1 MATENKTEKT
11 RAAKMNAVA
20 STPTLYTE
28 LLIDGQLTLGQ
39 GMPEAILNPTSGETL
54 VKVTDASLDQ
64 LEQAIEAAH
73 RAFPA
78 WSRTTPAQRSSV
90 LLAIADAIDKRADS
104 LARLEA
110 LNCGK
115 PLHLA
120 RHDDIPATADVFRFF
135 AGAVRCQQGQLAG
148 EYIPGHTSM
157 VRRDPVG
164 VVASIAP
171 WNYPLMMAAWK
182 IAPALAAG
190 NTLVFK
196 PSEHT
201 PLSILALAPALAD
214 ILPPGVINIVCGGG
228 ESVGSHLVS
237 HPRVRMVSLTGD
249 IVTGQKILQ
258 AAARTLKRTHLE
270 LGGKA
275 PVIVCNDADLD
286 AVVQGIRTHGYY
298 NAGQDCTAACRI
310 YAQAGIHDR
319 LVAELGE
326 AVASIRFA
334 RKRDQDNEIS
344 PLISARQRDR
354 VASFV
359 ERALGQPHIER
370 ITGAAVHSG
379 PGFYYQP
386 TLLAGCKQ
394 QDEIVQRE
402 VFGPVVTVT
411 RFEQLEQAV
420 DWANDSEY
428 GLASSVWTQNLDKA
442 FQIANR
448 LQYGCTWINTHFMLA
463 SEMPHGGLKR
473 SGYGKDL
480 SSDSLQ
486 DYSVVRHIMAR
497 HGQELG

>member
-1 MATENKTEKT
+1 MAPENKTDKR
-11 RAAKMNAVA
+11 RASRMTGA
-20 STPTLYTE
+20 TLHTT
-28 LLIDGQLTLGQ
+28 LLIDGQLVAGE
-39 GMPEAILNPTSGETL
+39 GMAEPIINPTTGETI
-54 VKVTDASLDQ
+54 VSIADGSIDQ
-64 LEQAIEAAH
+64 VEQAIAAAH

-78 WSRTTPAQRSSV
+78 WARTTPAQRSAA
-90 LLAIADAIDKRADS
+90 LLAIADAIDKRAND
-104 LARLEA
+104 LAQLES

-120 RHDDIPATADVFRFF
+120 RQDDIPATADVFRFF

-148 EYIPGHTSM
+148 EYVPGHTSM

-201 PLSILALAPALAD
+201 PLSILALAPALAEV
-214 ILPPGVINIVCGGG
+214 LPAGVINIVCGGG
-228 ESVGSHLVS
+228 EGVGSHLVS
-237 HPRVRMVSLTGD
+237 HPKVRMVSLTGD

-258 AAARTLKRTHLE
+258 AASRTLKRTHLE

-286 AVVQGIRTHGYY
+286 AVVQGVRTHGYY

-319 LVAELGE
+319 LVAELGD

-334 RKRDQDNEIS
+334 RKRDADNEIS

-370 ITGAAVHSG
+370 VTGAAVHSG

-411 RFEQLEQAV
+411 RFDQLEQAV

-497 HGQELG
+497 HGQQLD

>member
-1 MATENKTEKT
+1 MSGAHPTPL
-11 RAAKMNAVA
+11 
-20 STPTLYTE
+20 STA
-28 LLIDGQLTLGQ
+28 LLIDGELVAGNGLAEPIFNPATGEVLTQ
-39 GMPEAILNPTSGETL
+39 IAEASTEQVET
-54 VKVTDASLDQ
+54 
-64 LEQAIEAAH
+64 AIQAAH
-73 RAFPA
+73 RAFA
-78 WSRTTPAQRSSV
+78 SWSRTTPQQRSNL
-90 LLAIADAIDKRADS
+90 LLAIADAMQKQADH

-120 RHDDIPATADVFRFF
+120 RQDDLPAAIDVFRFF
-135 AGAVRCQQGQLAG
+135 AGAVRCQTGQLAG
-148 EYIPGHTSM
+148 EYLPGYTSM
-157 VRRDPVG
+157 VRRDPLG

-171 WNYPLMMAAWK
+171 WNYPIMMAAWK

-201 PLSILALAPALAD
+201 PLSILALAPALAEL
-214 ILPPGVINIVCGGG
+214 LPPGVLNIVCGGG

-237 HPRVRMVSLTGD
+237 HARVRMVSLTGD

-258 AAARTLKRTHLE
+258 AASKTLKRTHLE

-275 PVIVCNDADLD
+275 PVIVCNDADLK
-286 AVVQGIRTHGYY
+286 AVVEGVRSYGYY

-310 YAQAGIHDR
+310 YAQAGIHDK
-319 LVAELGE
+319 LVAELGW
-326 AVASIRFA
+326 AVSSLRFA
-334 RKRDQDNEIS
+334 GKRDADNEIG
-344 PLISARQRDR
+344 PLISTRQRDR

-359 ERALGQPHIER
+359 ERALSQPHIER
-370 ITGAAVHSG
+370 VTGAAVHSG

-386 TLLAGCKQ
+386 TLLAGCQ
-394 QDEIVQRE
+394 QRDEIVQRE

-411 RFEQLEQAV
+411 RFDELSQAV

-428 GLASSVWTQNLDKA
+428 GLASSVWTRDLDKA
-442 FQIANR
+442 MQIAAR
-448 LQYGCTWINTHFMLA
+448 LQYGCTWINSHFMLV

-497 HGQELG
+497 HGEHLS

>member
-1 MATENKTEKT
+1 MATQEKRT
-11 RAAKMNAVA
+11 RKMAGA
-20 STPTLYTE
+20 QTPLFTA
-28 LLIDGQLTLGQ
+28 LLIDGELVAGQ
-39 GMPEAILNPTSGETL
+39 GCVEPILNPATGEVLTRIAE
-54 VKVTDASLDQ
+54 AST
-64 LEQAIEAAH
+64 EQVEAAILAAH
-73 RAFPA
+73 GAFA
-78 WSRTTPAQRSSV
+78 GWSRTTPQQRSN
-90 LLAIADAIDKRADS
+90 LLLDIANAIEKNADL
-104 LARLEA
+104 LARLESM
-110 LNCGK
+110 NCGK

-120 RHDDIPATADVFRFF
+120 RQDDLNATVDVFRFF
-135 AGAVRCQQGQLAG
+135 AGAVRCQTGQLSG
-148 EYIPGHTSM
+148 EYLPGYTSM
-157 VRRDPVG
+157 VRRDPIG

-171 WNYPLMMAAWK
+171 WNYPIMMAAWK

-201 PLSILALAPALAD
+201 PLSILALAPALAE
-214 ILPPGVINIVCGGG
+214 ILPRGVINIVCGGG
-228 ESVGSHLVS
+228 EGVGSHLVS
-237 HPRVRMVSLTGD
+237 HPKIRMVSLTGD

-258 AAARTLKRTHLE
+258 AAAKTLKRTHLE

-275 PVIVCNDADLD
+275 PVIVCK
-286 AVVQGIRTHGYY
+286 
-298 NAGQDCTAACRI
+298 
-310 YAQAGIHDR
+310 AGIHDR
-319 LVAELGE
+319 LVAELGA
-326 AVASIRFA
+326 AVSSLRFA
-334 RKRDQDNEIS
+334 GKRDADNEIG
-344 PLISARQRDR
+344 PLISTRQRDR

-370 ITGAAVHSG
+370 VTGAAVHSG
-379 PGFYYQP
+379 AGFYYQP

-394 QDEIVQRE
+394 SDEIVQRE

-411 RFEQLEQAV
+411 RFEELEQAV

-442 FQIANR
+442 MQVAAR
-448 LQYGCTWINTHFMLA
+448 LQYGCTWINSHFMLV

-497 HGQELG
+497 HGEHL

>member
-1 MATENKTEKT
+1 MQNDT
-11 RAAKMNAVA
+11 RKRRSPRMPA
-20 STPTLYTE
+20 SLPPLHSAQ
-28 LLIDGQLTLGQ
+28 LIDGQLVNGV
-39 GMPEAILNPTSGETL
+39 GFVEPIINPATGDVLISIAE
-54 VKVTDASLDQ
+54 ASLEQ
-64 LEQAIEAAH
+64 LELAVIAAH
-73 RAFPA
+73 NAFPT
-78 WSRTTPAQRSSV
+78 WSRTTPAQRSGL
-90 LLAIADAIDKRADS
+90 LLAIAEAIES
-104 LARLEA
+104 NGELLARLES

-120 RHDDIPATADVFRFF
+120 RRDDIPAAADVFRFF

-164 VVASIAP
+164 VIASIAP

-201 PLSILALAPALAD
+201 PLSILALAPVLAQ
-214 ILPPGVINIVCGGG
+214 ILPAGVLNIVCGSG
-228 ESVGSHLVS
+228 EGVGSQLVS
-237 HPRVRMVSLTGD
+237 HPKVRMVSLTGD
-249 IVTGQKILQ
+249 IITGQKILQ
-258 AAARTLKRTHLE
+258 SASRTLKRTHLE

-286 AVVQGIRTHGYY
+286 AVVEGIRTHGFY
-298 NAGQDCTAACRI
+298 NAGQDCTSACRI
-310 YAQAGIHDR
+310 YAEKGIHDR
-319 LVAELGE
+319 LTAALGD
-326 AVASIRFA
+326 AIGNIRFA
-334 RKRDQDNEIS
+334 RKKDSDNEMG
-344 PLISARQRDR
+344 PLISTRQRDR

-359 ERALGQPHIER
+359 ERALGLPHIER
-370 ITGAAVHSG
+370 VTGAAMHSG

-386 TLLAGCKQ
+386 TLLAGCRQ

-402 VFGPVVTVT
+402 VFGPVVTIT
-411 RFEQLEQAV
+411 RVEDASQALE
-420 DWANDSEY
+420 WANDSEY
-428 GLASSVWTQNLDKA
+428 ALASSVWTQDLDKA
-442 FQIANR
+442 FQLANR

-463 SEMPHGGLKR
+463 SEMPHGGFKR

-480 SSDSLQ
+480 STDSLQ

-497 HGQELG
+497 HKPL

>member
-1 MATENKTEKT
+1 MSGAHPTPL
-11 RAAKMNAVA
+11 
-20 STPTLYTE
+20 STA
-28 LLIDGQLTLGQ
+28 LLIDGELVAGAGIAEPIFNPATGEVLTQ
-39 GMPEAILNPTSGETL
+39 IAEAST
-54 VKVTDASLDQ
+54 
-64 LEQAIEAAH
+64 EQVESAIQAAH
-73 RAFPA
+73 RAFA
-78 WSRTTPAQRSSV
+78 SWSRTTPQQRSNL
-90 LLAIADAIDKRADS
+90 LLAIADAIHRQADH

-120 RHDDIPATADVFRFF
+120 RQDDLVAAIDVFRFF
-135 AGAVRCQQGQLAG
+135 AGAVRCQTGQLAG
-148 EYIPGHTSM
+148 EYLPGYTSM
-157 VRRDPVG
+157 VRRDPLG

-171 WNYPLMMAAWK
+171 WNYPIMMAAWK

-201 PLSILALAPALAD
+201 PLSILALAPALAEL
-214 ILPPGVINIVCGGG
+214 LPAGVLNIVCGGG
-228 ESVGSHLVS
+228 EGVGSHLVS
-237 HPRVRMVSLTGD
+237 HARVRMVSLTGD

-258 AAARTLKRTHLE
+258 AASKTLKRTHLE

-286 AVVQGIRTHGYY
+286 AVVQGVRTYGYY
-298 NAGQDCTAACRI
+298 NAGQDCTAACRL
-310 YAQAGIHDR
+310 YAQAGIHDK
-319 LVAELGE
+319 LVAELGL
-326 AVASIRFA
+326 AVSSLRFA
-334 RKRDQDNEIS
+334 SKRDADNEIG
-344 PLISARQRDR
+344 PLISTRQRDR

-359 ERALGQPHIER
+359 ERALSQPHIER
-370 ITGAAVHSG
+370 VTGAAVHSG
-379 PGFYYQP
+379 AGYYYQP
-386 TLLAGCKQ
+386 TLLAGCQ
-394 QDEIVQRE
+394 QRDEIVQRE

-411 RFEQLEQAV
+411 RFDELPQAV

-428 GLASSVWTQNLDKA
+428 GLASSVWTRDLDKA
-442 FQIANR
+442 MQIAAR
-448 LQYGCTWINTHFMLA
+448 LQYGCTWINSHFMLV

-497 HGQELG
+497 HGESLA

>member
-1 MATENKTEKT
+1 
-11 RAAKMNAVA
+11 
-20 STPTLYTE
+20 
-28 LLIDGQLTLGQ
+28 LLIDGELVEGC
-39 GMPEAILNPTSGETL
+39 GPAEPILNPATGETL
-54 VKVTDASLDQ
+54 VRIAEAGV
-64 LEQAIEAAH
+64 EQVEAAIVAAQ
-73 RAFPA
+73 RAFA
-78 WSRTTPAQRSSV
+78 GWARTTPQQRAGV
-90 LLAIADAIDKRADS
+90 LLEIADALQRQQEQ

-120 RHDDIPATADVFRFF
+120 RQDDLAAAIDVFRFF
-135 AGAVRCQQGQLAG
+135 AGAVRCQTGQLAG
-148 EYIPGHTSM
+148 EYLPGYTSL
-157 VRRDPVG
+157 VRRDPLG

-171 WNYPLMMAAWK
+171 WNYPIMMAAWK

-201 PLSILALAPALAD
+201 PLSILALAPALNAL
-214 ILPPGVINIVCGGG
+214 LPPGVLNIVCGGG

-237 HPRVRMVSLTGD
+237 HPAVRMVSLTGD

-258 AAARTLKRTHLE
+258 AASRTLKRTHLE

-275 PVIVCNDADLD
+275 PVIVCDDADLE
-286 AVVQGIRTHGYY
+286 AVVAGVRAYGYY

-319 LVAELGE
+319 LVEELGA
-326 AVASIRFA
+326 AVASLRFA
-334 RKRDQDNEIS
+334 GKRDADNEIG
-344 PLISARQRDR
+344 PLITPRQRDR

-370 ITGAAVHSG
+370 VTGAAVHSG

-386 TLLAGCKQ
+386 TLLAGCRQ
-394 QDEIVQRE
+394 HDEIVQRE

-411 RFEQLEQAV
+411 RFEGLAQAV
-420 DWANDSEY
+420 EWANESEY

-442 FQIANR
+442 MQVANR
-448 LQYGCTWINTHFMLA
+448 LQYGCTWINSHFMLA

-497 HGQELG
+497 HGEHLE

>member
-1 MATENKTEKT
+1 MSGAH
-11 RAAKMNAVA
+11 
-20 STPTLYTE
+20 PTLSTA
-28 LLIDGQLTLGQ
+28 LLIDGELVAGEGLAEPIFNPATGEVLTRIA
-39 GMPEAILNPTSGETL
+39 EASNE
-54 VKVTDASLDQ
+54 Q
-64 LEQAIEAAH
+64 LESAIQAAH
-73 RAFPA
+73 RAFSS
-78 WSRTTPAQRSSV
+78 WSRTTPQQRSII
-90 LLAIADAIDKRADS
+90 LLAIADALQAQADE

-120 RHDDIPATADVFRFF
+120 RQDDLPAAIDVFRFF
-135 AGAVRCQQGQLAG
+135 AGAVRCQTGQLAG
-148 EYIPGHTSM
+148 EYLPGYTSM
-157 VRRDPVG
+157 VRRDPLG

-171 WNYPLMMAAWK
+171 WNYPIMMAAWK

-201 PLSILALAPALAD
+201 PLSILALAPALAEL
-214 ILPPGVINIVCGGG
+214 LPPGVLNIVCGGG

-237 HPRVRMVSLTGD
+237 HARVRMVSLTGD

-258 AAARTLKRTHLE
+258 AAAKTLKRTHLE

-275 PVIVCNDADLD
+275 PVIVCNDADLK
-286 AVVQGIRTHGYY
+286 AVVEGVRTYGYY

-310 YAQAGIHDR
+310 YAQAGIHDK
-319 LVAELGE
+319 LVAELGW
-326 AVASIRFA
+326 AVSSLRFA
-334 RKRDQDNEIS
+334 SKRDADNEIG
-344 PLISARQRDR
+344 PLISTRQRDR

-359 ERALGQPHIER
+359 ERALSQPHIER
-370 ITGAAVHSG
+370 VSGAAVHSG
-379 PGFYYQP
+379 PGYYYQP
-386 TLLAGCKQ
+386 TLLAGCLQ
-394 QDEIVQRE
+394 RDEIVQRE

-411 RFEQLEQAV
+411 RFDELSQAV

-428 GLASSVWTQNLDKA
+428 GLASSVWTRDLDKA
-442 FQIANR
+442 MQIAAR
-448 LQYGCTWINTHFMLA
+448 LQYGCTWINSHFMLV

-497 HGQELG
+497 HGEQLG

>member
-1 MATENKTEKT
+1 MSGAP
-11 RAAKMNAVA
+11 
-20 STPTLYTE
+20 STPLSTA
-28 LLIDGQLTLGQ
+28 LLIDGELVAGA
-39 GMPEAILNPTSGETL
+39 GIAEPIFNPASGEVLTPIAE
-54 VKVTDASLDQ
+54 AST
-64 LEQAIEAAH
+64 EQVESAIQAAH
-73 RAFPA
+73 RAFA
-78 WSRTTPAQRSSV
+78 GWSRTTPQQRSHI
-90 LLAIADAIDKRADS
+90 LLAIADAIQHQADH

-115 PLHLA
+115 PQHLA
-120 RHDDIPATADVFRFF
+120 RQDDLESAIDVFRFF
-135 AGAVRCQQGQLAG
+135 AGAVRCQTGQLAG
-148 EYIPGHTSM
+148 EYVPGYTSM
-157 VRRDPVG
+157 VRRDPLG

-171 WNYPLMMAAWK
+171 WNYPIMMAAWK

-201 PLSILALAPALAD
+201 PLSILALAPALAEL
-214 ILPPGVINIVCGGG
+214 LPAGVLNIVCGGG
-228 ESVGSHLVS
+228 EGVGSHLVS

-258 AAARTLKRTHLE
+258 AASKTLKRTHLE

-275 PVIVCNDADLD
+275 PVIVCNDADLE
-286 AVVQGIRTHGYY
+286 AVVQGVRTYGYY

-310 YAQAGIHDR
+310 YAQAGIHDK
-319 LVAELGE
+319 LVAELGW
-326 AVASIRFA
+326 AVSSLRFA
-334 RKRDQDNEIS
+334 SKRDADNEIG
-344 PLISARQRDR
+344 PLISTRQRDR

-359 ERALGQPHIER
+359 ERALSQPHIER
-370 ITGAAVHSG
+370 VTGAAVHSG
-379 PGFYYQP
+379 AGYYYQP
-386 TLLAGCKQ
+386 TLLAGCLQ
-394 QDEIVQRE
+394 RDEIVQRE

-411 RFEQLEQAV
+411 RFDELSQAV

-428 GLASSVWTQNLDKA
+428 GLASSVWTRDLDKA
-442 FQIANR
+442 MQIAAR
-448 LQYGCTWINTHFMLA
+448 LQYGCTWINSHFMLV

-497 HGQELG
+497 HGETLA

>member
-1 MATENKTEKT
+1 
-11 RAAKMNAVA
+11 MNGAQIPLL
-20 STPTLYTE
+20 TT
-28 LLIDGQLTLGQ
+28 LLINGELVAGE
-39 GMPEAILNPTSGETL
+39 GEEEPILNPATGEILTR
-54 VKVTDASLDQ
+54 VADASI
-64 LEQAIEAAH
+64 EQVESAILAAQS
-73 RAFPA
+73 AFA
-78 WSRTTPAQRSSV
+78 TWSRTTPQQRSN
-90 LLAIADAIDKRADS
+90 LLLTIADAVQEQS
-104 LARLEA
+104 EHLARLEF

-120 RHDDIPATADVFRFF
+120 RQDDLNATVDVFRFF
-135 AGAVRCQQGQLAG
+135 AGAVRCQTGQLAG
-148 EYIPGHTSM
+148 EYLPGYTSM
-157 VRRDPVG
+157 VRRDPIG

-171 WNYPLMMAAWK
+171 WNYPIMMAAWK

-201 PLSILALAPALAD
+201 PLSILALAPTLAQL
-214 ILPPGVINIVCGGG
+214 LPPGVINIVCGGG
-228 ESVGSHLVS
+228 EGVGSHLVS
-237 HPRVRMVSLTGD
+237 HPKVRMASLTGD

-258 AAARTLKRTHLE
+258 AASKTLKRTHLE

-286 AVVQGIRTHGYY
+286 AVIQGIRSYGYY
-298 NAGQDCTAACRI
+298 NAGQDCTAACRV

-319 LVAELGE
+319 LVAELGA
-326 AVASIRFA
+326 AVDSLRFA
-334 RKRDQDNEIS
+334 RSRDSDNEFG
-344 PLISARQRDR
+344 PLISTRQRDR

-370 ITGAAVHSG
+370 ITGAAVHAG
-379 PGFYYQP
+379 AGFYYQP
-386 TLLAGCKQ
+386 TLLAGCRQ

-411 RFEQLEQAV
+411 RFEELEQAV
-420 DWANDSEY
+420 NWANDSEY

-442 FQIANR
+442 MQVAAR
-448 LQYGCTWINTHFMLA
+448 LQYGCTWINSHFMLA

-497 HGQELG
+497 HGSQL

>member
-1 MATENKTEKT
+1 MAGCSNDRFLT
-11 RAAKMNAVA
+11 A
-20 STPTLYTE
+20 
-28 LLIDGQLTLGQ
+28 LLIDGEQVAGE
-39 GMPEAILNPTSGETL
+39 GIVEPILNPATGEVLTAIAEAS
-54 VKVTDASLDQ
+54 TDQVES
-64 LEQAIEAAH
+64 AILAAN
-73 RAFPA
+73 RAFDA
-78 WSRTTPAQRSSV
+78 WSRTTPQFRANV
-90 LLAIADAIDKRADS
+90 LLGIADAIEKNADH
-104 LARLEA
+104 LAQLEA

-120 RHDDIPATADVFRFF
+120 RQDDLTATVDVFRFF
-135 AGAVRCQQGQLAG
+135 AGAVRCQTGQLAG
-148 EYIPGHTSM
+148 EYVAGHTSM
-157 VRRDPVG
+157 VRRDPIG

-171 WNYPLMMAAWK
+171 WNYPIMMAAWK

-201 PLSILALAPALAD
+201 PLSILALVPLLAER
-214 ILPPGVINIVCGGG
+214 LPRGVINIVCGGG
-228 ESVGSHLVS
+228 EGVGSHLVS
-237 HPRVRMVSLTGD
+237 HPKVRLVSLTGD

-258 AAARTLKRTHLE
+258 AAAKTLKRTHLE

-275 PVIVCNDADLD
+275 PVIVCDDADIA
-286 AVVQGIRTHGYY
+286 AVVEGVRTYGYY

-310 YAQAGIHDR
+310 YAEAGIHDK
-319 LVAELGE
+319 LVAELGS
-326 AVASIRFA
+326 AVASLRFA
-334 RKRDQDNEIS
+334 SRRDADNEIG
-344 PLISARQRDR
+344 PLISTRQRDR

-359 ERALGQPHIER
+359 ERALSQPHIER

-379 PGFYYQP
+379 PGFFYQP

-394 QDEIVQRE
+394 GDEIVQRE

-411 RFEQLEQAV
+411 RFDGLSQAL

-428 GLASSVWTQNLDKA
+428 GLASSIWTQNLDKA
-442 FQIANR
+442 MQVAAR
-448 LQYGCTWINTHFMLA
+448 LQYGCTWINSHFMLT

-497 HGQELG
+497 SSYAL

>member
-1 MATENKTEKT
+1 MPAVANNRRK
-11 RAAKMNAVA
+11 AKM
-20 STPTLYTE
+20 SIPTLHSA
-28 LLIDGQLTLGQ
+28 LLIDGQLVAGE
-39 GMPEAILNPTSGETL
+39 GAAEAILNPATGESL
-54 VKVTDASLDQ
+54 CQIADASLDQ
-64 LEQAIEAAH
+64 LEAAVQAAH
-73 RAFPA
+73 RAFPTWA
-78 WSRTTPAQRSSV
+78 RTTPAQRASA
-90 LLAIADAIDKRADS
+90 LLAIADAIES
-104 LARLEA
+104 NTEQLAALEA

-120 RHDDIPATADVFRFF
+120 RQDDIPACADVFRFF

-148 EYIPGHTSM
+148 EYLPGHTSM

-190 NTLVFK
+190 NCMVFK

-201 PLSILALAPALAD
+201 PLSILALAPALAE
-214 ILPPGVINIVCGGG
+214 ILPAGVLNIVCGGG
-228 ESVGSHLVS
+228 EGIGSSLVG
-237 HPRVRMVSLTGD
+237 HPKVRMVSLTGD

-258 AAARTLKRTHLE
+258 SAARTLKRTHLE

-319 LVAELGE
+319 LVAELGD

-334 RKRDQDNEIS
+334 RKKDGDNEIG

-370 ITGAAVHSG
+370 VTGAAVHSG

-394 QDEIVQRE
+394 HDEIVQRE

-411 RFEQLEQAV
+411 RFDGLDQAL

-442 FQIANR
+442 FQLAGR

-497 HGQELG
+497 HGQQLE

>member
-1 MATENKTEKT
+1 MTG
-11 RAAKMNAVA
+11 
-20 STPTLYTE
+20 PTLHTA
-28 LLIDGQLTLGQ
+28 LLIDGQLVTGE
-39 GMPEAILNPTSGETL
+39 GMAEAIINPTTGETL
-54 VKVTDASLDQ
+54 VSIADASQDQ
-64 LEQAIEAAH
+64 VEQAIAAAH

-78 WSRTTPAQRSSV
+78 WSSTTPAHRARA
-90 LLAIADAIDKRADS
+90 LLAIADAIEHKAEQ
-104 LARLEA
+104 LAQLES

-120 RHDDIPATADVFRFF
+120 RQDDLPATADVFRFF
-135 AGAVRCQQGQLAG
+135 AGAVRCQQGQLTG
-148 EYIPGHTSM
+148 EYVAGHTSM

-201 PLSILALAPALAD
+201 PLSVLALAPLLVD
-214 ILPPGVINIVCGGG
+214 LLPAGVLNIVCGGG

-237 HPRVRMVSLTGD
+237 HPKVRMVSLTGD

-258 AAARTLKRTHLE
+258 AASRTLKRTHLE

-275 PVIVCNDADLD
+275 PVIVCNDADLA
-286 AVVQGIRTHGYY
+286 AVVQGVRTHGYY

-319 LVAELGE
+319 LVAELGD

-334 RKRDQDNEIS
+334 RKRDADNEIS

-370 ITGAAVHSG
+370 VTGAAVHSG

-411 RFEQLEQAV
+411 RFEHLEQAV

-428 GLASSVWTQNLDKA
+428 GLASSVWTQNLDRA

-486 DYSVVRHIMAR
+486 DYSVVRHIMAC
-497 HGQELG
+497 HGQLQD